1 MGSDS
6 ANSKNGKEKPT
17 EILVGQKARELRTA
31 QKYSLKTMAERSG
44 LNINTLCLIENGK
57 TSPSVGTLQQLSKAL
72 DVPITAFFESEP
84 EPKKVVFSKRGQRTG
99 STFSD
104 AYMQN
109 LGKDLAA
116 SAIQP
121 FEVTLKPGAGSGVRK
136 VVHTGFEF
144 VYCLE
149 GTVTYWIEEEEF
161 ELRQGDSVVF
171 EAHLPHQWENSGS
184 SDASII
190 LVIVPTDSR
199 DEPGSRHFSLSRE

>member
-1 MGSDS
+1 MISDND
-6 ANSKNGKEKPT
+6 NSDERLEKPT
-17 EILVGQKARELRTA
+17 EILVGKKARELRT
-31 QKYSLKTMAERSG
+31 QHRYSLKTMAQRSG

-84 EPKKVVFSKRGQRTG
+84 EEKQVVFTKREQRTG

-109 LGKDLAA
+109 LGRDLAG

-136 VVHTGFEF
+136 VVHTGYEF

-149 GTVTYWIEEEEF
+149 GSVTYWIEDAEF
-161 ELRQGDSVVF
+161 ILRQGDSVVF
-171 EAHLPHQWENSGS
+171 EAPLPHQWENTGSG
-184 SDASII
+184 DAIFI
-190 LVIVPTDSR
+190 LVIVPTDSH
-199 DEPGSRHFSLSRE
+199 DEPGNRHFRLQKE